1 MTDRPS
7 HSSPSHQLLLHSS
20 EYTFD
25 PRAHHHD
32 HHHHHLEHDDPH
44 AHEALGR
51 ETEQG
56 GFDPDA
62 LLDDYFP
69 HDQDGLSEGGLEDVV
84 GEHQGGME
92 GSGSQMVSGGAG
104 GEGKIS
110 RSQKLSASFLSPCH
124 PSGPLSVFKSKL
136 TSDGCVRGKGLQPF
150 AGEWVKANYKL
161 HSDHSVP
168 RDVVYKSYTIACE
181 RQGLKVRLPASSS
194 RDIFPCHFRGTP
206 ERPRLR
212 LTVPCVLSPPPLLLP
227 PHFLFRTTALEH
239 R

>member
-1 MTDRPS
+1 MNDRPS
-7 HSSPSHQLLLHSS
+7 HTSPSHQLLLHSS

-25 PRAHHHD
+25 PQAHHHD

-69 HDQDGLSEGGLEDVV
+69 HDQDGLPEGGLEDVV
-84 GEHQGGME
+84 SEHQGGME
-92 GSGSQMVSGGAG
+92 GSGSQMVSGEAG

-124 PSGPLSVFKSKL
+124 PSAPFTVIKFRL
-136 TSDGCVRGKGLQPF
+136 TSDGCLRGKGLQPF

-181 RQGLKVRLPASSS
+181 RQGLKVRLPAFLLK
-194 RDIFPCHFRGTP
+194 RHVLCHFRGTP

-212 LTVPCVLSPPPLLLP
+212 LTVPCILSPLRLP
-227 PHFLFRTTALEH
+227 THFRFRTSALEH